1 MAKLLYRLGRWSFLN
16 KWKVIVT
23 WVVLLAA
30 AGGATALLMKPMTSE
45 FAIKGTPSI
54 DATYKTMDL
63 FPEGGNPANSPSV
76 NLVFQAPEG
85 QKLSDPA
92 NEKAINAVISHLED
106 NLEMGDTMRFG
117 NPLEVSPR
125 LQDEVVHQ
133 FTEMGLPESS
143 ARADADNL
151 AMVNED
157 ETIAYTTFDFDAE
170 SPYSVDQ
177 ADKDIVTEA
186 MDIGRQQGLTVEA
199 GGAGFGDEIRVN
211 STSEII
217 GLGVAFLVLIF
228 TFGSLVASGMPL
240 ISAVI
245 GVGLGA
251 CGMLITTHWIE
262 LNNMTP
268 VLAIM
273 IGLAVGIDYALFILS
288 RYRAERARMSASE
301 AAGMAAGTAGSSV
314 VFAGTTVFTAL
325 FALLIARIEFLTA
338 MGLSAAATVAIAVLV
353 SLTLIPAMLGLL
365 GDKAFSGRI
374 PGVAGNPSR
383 KGKVRRGPTMGH
395 RWVRLVQ
402 KVPGLAMALVV
413 LSLGAMTA
421 PVLHMELA
429 LPADTTSNP
438 DTTQRKAADLMAEG
452 FGPGVNGPFLAVV
465 DAHTIN
471 ADSAALAPLVAAQGG
486 EAEPEEGAGEPPA
499 DNPEDHAPDNA
510 PEPAPDQPAD
520 QPGDHPADQPAEHPV
535 DQPGDQ
541 PAEHPADQPG
551 EQPAEPEIAPVAEVE
566 DREAAAAPTSAEDK
580 AALASFLYTADQL
593 KTLGGVK
600 HAQIVALSEDQRA
613 AQIMV
618 TPETS
623 PTEAATINV
632 AHALRSATKEIE
644 GTTGTEIGL
653 TGLTAVQL
661 DITERLR
668 DAMAPYLSIVVGLAI
683 VLLLVVFRSILV
695 PLVAGLGFLL
705 SVGGAFGLTVLVWQ
719 DGLWGLVPGPGPLLS
734 FMPIFLIG
742 VTFGLAMDYQV
753 FLVTRMREHIA
764 RHPKG
769 TAGPYSAVDEATI
782 TGFTQGARVV
792 TAAAI
797 IMISV
802 FVAFINQPLPF
813 IQIFGF
819 ALAAGVLF
827 DAFFVRMT
835 LVPASMF
842 LMGRA
847 TWWMPKWLDKI
858 LPTVDIE
865 GTALEE
871 EWEAQHADDGQK
883 TREEEENK
891 E

>member
-92 NEKAINAVISHLED
+92 NEKAIKAVITHLED
-106 NLEMGDTMRFG
+106 NLEMGDTMRLG

-125 LQDEVVHQ
+125 LQDEVIHQ

-143 ARADADNL
+143 AHADADNL

-157 ETIAYTTFDFDAE
+157 KTIAYTTFNFDAE

-288 RYRAERARMSASE
+288 RYRAERARMSAPA

-383 KGKVRRGPTMGH
+383 KGKARRGPTMGH

-413 LSLGAMTA
+413 LALGAMTA

-499 DNPEDHAPDNA
+499 ENPEDHAPDNA
-510 PEPAPDQPAD
+510 PGPAPNGAPDQPSDQPAD
-520 QPGDHPADQPAEHPV
+520 QPGDHPADQP
-535 DQPGDQ
+535 GD
-541 PAEHPADQPG
+541 
-551 EQPAEPEIAPVAEVE
+551 QPAEPEIAPVAEVE
-566 DREAAAAPTSAEDK
+566 DKEDAAAPTSAEDK

-600 HAQIVALSEDQRA
+600 HAQIVSLSEDQRS

-668 DAMAPYLSIVVGLAI
+668 GAMVPYLSIVVGLAI
-683 VLLLVVFRSILV
+683 VLLLVVFRSLLV

-769 TAGPYSAVDEATI
+769 TSGPYSAVDEATI

-883 TREEEENK
+883 TREEEEEK

>member
-1 MAKLLYRLGRWSFLN
+1 MAKLLYRLGRWSFLH
-16 KWKVIVT
+16 KWKVIVA
-23 WVVLLAA
+23 WLLLLAA
-30 AGGATALLMKPMTSE
+30 VGGAAALLMKPMTSE
-45 FAIKGTPSI
+45 FSIKGTPSI

-76 NLVFQAPEG
+76 NVVFKAPDG

-92 NEKAINAVISHLED
+92 NREAIDATISYLED
-106 NLEMGDTMRFG
+106 NLEMGDTTRFG

-125 LQDEVVHQ
+125 LQDQVIHQ
-133 FTEMGLPESS
+133 FTDMGLPEAS

-151 AMVNED
+151 AMVNDD
-157 ETIAYTTFDFDAE
+157 ETIAYTTFNFDAE
-170 SPYSVDQ
+170 SPYSVEQ
-177 ADKDIVTEA
+177 ADKDTVTEA
-186 MDIGRQQGLTVEA
+186 MNIARDRGLTVE
-199 GGAGFGDEIRVN
+199 GNGAGFGDEIAVN

-217 GLGVAFLVLIF
+217 GLGVAFIVLIF

-240 ISAVI
+240 VSAVI

-251 CGMLITTHWIE
+251 LGMFIATHWIE

-288 RYRAERARMSASE
+288 RYRAERRRMDGPD
-301 AAGMAAGTAGSSV
+301 AAGMAVGTAGSSV
-314 VFAGTTVFTAL
+314 VFAGATVFTAL
-325 FALLIARIEFLTA
+325 FALLIARIGFLTA
-338 MGLSAAATVAIAVLV
+338 MGLAAAGTVAIAVLV
-353 SLTLIPAMLGLL
+353 SLTLIPAMLGVL
-365 GDKAFSGRI
+365 GDKAFNGRI
-374 PGVAGNPSR
+374 PGVAGNPTR
-383 KGKVRRGPTMGH
+383 KGKRRRGPTMGN

-438 DTTQRKAADLMAEG
+438 DTTQRKAADIMSEG

-465 DAHTIN
+465 DAHTVN
-471 ADSAALAPLVAAQGG
+471 ADAGALAPLVDAQSR
-486 EAEPEEGAGEPPA
+486 
-499 DNPEDHAPDNA
+499 
-510 PEPAPDQPAD
+510 PEPAPAPAPEQDAAENAAPEEEMPEQPQQDQPA
-520 QPGDHPADQPAEHPV
+520 
-535 DQPGDQ
+535 
-541 PAEHPADQPG
+541 
-551 EQPAEPEIAPVAEVE
+551 AEPEIAPAAEVV
-566 DREAAAAPTSAEDK
+566 DTSADAADNSSPEDK

-593 KTLGGVK
+593 KGLGGVK
-600 HAQIVALSEDQRA
+600 HAQIVGLSQDQRA

-618 TPETS
+618 SPETA
-623 PTEAATINV
+623 PTDAATVNL
-632 AHALRSATKEIE
+632 AHALRSATSEIE
-644 GTTGTEIGL
+644 DATGTDIGL

-661 DITERLR
+661 DITERLEE
-668 DAMAPYLSIVVGLAI
+668 AMAPYLAIVVGLAI
-683 VLLLVVFRSILV
+683 VLLLLVFRSILV

-719 DGLWGLVPGPGPLLS
+719 EGLWNLVPAPGPLIS

-753 FLVTRMREHIA
+753 FLVTRMREHIS
-764 RHPKG
+764 RHPEG
-769 TAGPYSAVDEATI
+769 TGGRYNAVDEATI

-827 DAFFVRMT
+827 DAFFIRMT
-835 LVPASMF
+835 LVPATMF

-847 TWWMPKWLDKI
+847 TWWMPKWLAKI
-858 LPTVDIE
+858 LPTLDIE

-871 EWEAQHADDGQK
+871 EWEAKHAAPAPTPSPADK
-883 TREEEENK
+883 EEE
-891 E
+891 

>member
-1 MAKLLYRLGRWSFLN
+1 MAWLL
-16 KWKVIVT
+16 
-23 WVVLLAA
+23 LLAA
-30 AGGATALLMKPMTSE
+30 VGGAAALLMKPMTSE
-45 FAIKGTPSI
+45 FSIKGTPSI

-76 NLVFQAPEG
+76 NVVFKAPDG

-92 NEKAINAVISHLED
+92 NREAIDATISYLED
-106 NLEMGDTMRFG
+106 NLEMGDTTRFG

-125 LQDEVVHQ
+125 LQDQVIHQ
-133 FTEMGLPESS
+133 FTDMGLPEAS
-143 ARADADNL
+143 ARSDADNL
-151 AMVNED
+151 AMVNDD
-157 ETIAYTTFDFDAE
+157 ETIAYTTFNFDAE
-170 SPYSVDQ
+170 SPYSVEQ
-177 ADKDIVTEA
+177 EDKDTVTEA
-186 MDIGRQQGLTVEA
+186 MNIARDRGLTVE
-199 GGAGFGDEIRVN
+199 GNGAGFGDEIAVN

-217 GLGVAFLVLIF
+217 GLGVAFFVLIF

-240 ISAVI
+240 VSAVI

-251 CGMLITTHWIE
+251 LGMFIATHWIE

-288 RYRAERARMSASE
+288 RYRAERRRMDGPD
-301 AAGMAAGTAGSSV
+301 AAGMAVGTAGSSV
-314 VFAGTTVFTAL
+314 VFAGATVFTAL
-325 FALLIARIEFLTA
+325 FALLIARIGFLTA
-338 MGLSAAATVAIAVLV
+338 MGLAAAGTVAIAVLV

-365 GDKAFSGRI
+365 GDKAFNGRI
-374 PGVAGNPSR
+374 PGVAGTPTR
-383 KGKVRRGPTMGH
+383 KGKRRRGPTMGN

-413 LSLGAMTA
+413 LSLGAMTT
-421 PVLHMELA
+421 PVLQMELA

-438 DTTQRKAADLMAEG
+438 DTTQRKAADLMSEG

-465 DAHTIN
+465 DAHTVN
-471 ADSAALAPLVAAQGG
+471 AESGALAPLVDAQSQ
-486 EAEPEEGAGEPPA
+486 
-499 DNPEDHAPDNA
+499 
-510 PEPAPDQPAD
+510 PEPAPDSAPEQDSKPAPEAPAPEKAAPEDAAPEDVAPEDVAPAQP
-520 QPGDHPADQPAEHPV
+520 QQDQPA
-535 DQPGDQ
+535 
-541 PAEHPADQPG
+541 
-551 EQPAEPEIAPVAEVE
+551 AEPEITPAAEVVDTAE
-566 DREAAAAPTSAEDK
+566 GDADNASPEDK
-580 AALASFLYTADQL
+580 AALASFLYTANQL
-593 KTLGGVK
+593 KGLGGVK
-600 HAQIVALSEDQRA
+600 HAQIVGLSEDQRA

-623 PTEAATINV
+623 PTDAATVNV
-632 AHALRSATKEIE
+632 AHALRSATGEIE
-644 GTTGTEIGL
+644 DSTGTEIGL

-661 DITERLR
+661 DITERLEE
-668 DAMAPYLSIVVGLAI
+668 AMAPYLAIVVGLAI
-683 VLLLVVFRSILV
+683 VLLLLVFRSILV

-719 DGLWGLVPGPGPLLS
+719 EGLWNLVPAPGPLIS

-753 FLVTRMREHIA
+753 FLVTRMREHIS
-764 RHPKG
+764 RHPEG
-769 TAGPYSAVDEATI
+769 TGGRYSAVDEATI

-827 DAFFVRMT
+827 DAFFIRMT
-835 LVPASMF
+835 LVPATMF

-847 TWWMPKWLDKI
+847 TWWMPKWLAKI
-858 LPTVDIE
+858 LPTLDIE

-871 EWEAQHADDGQK
+871 EWEAKHATPAPIPAD
-883 TREEEENK
+883 EEEE
-891 E
+891 

>member
-1 MAKLLYRLGRWSFLN
+1 MAWLL
-16 KWKVIVT
+16 
-23 WVVLLAA
+23 LLAA
-30 AGGATALLMKPMTSE
+30 VGGAAALLMKPMTSE
-45 FAIKGTPSI
+45 FSIKGTPSI

-76 NLVFQAPEG
+76 NVVFKAPDG

-92 NEKAINAVISHLED
+92 NREAIDATISYLED
-106 NLEMGDTMRFG
+106 NLEMGDTTRFG

-125 LQDEVVHQ
+125 LQDQVIHQ
-133 FTEMGLPESS
+133 FTDMGLPEAS

-151 AMVNED
+151 AMVNDD
-157 ETIAYTTFDFDAE
+157 ETIAYATFNFDAE
-170 SPYSVDQ
+170 SPYSVEQ
-177 ADKDIVTEA
+177 ADKDTVTEA
-186 MDIGRQQGLTVEA
+186 MNIARDRGLTVE
-199 GGAGFGDEIRVN
+199 GNGAGFGDEIAVN

-217 GLGVAFLVLIF
+217 GLGVAFIVLIF

-240 ISAVI
+240 VSAVI

-251 CGMLITTHWIE
+251 LGMFIATHWIE

-288 RYRAERARMSASE
+288 RYRAERRRMDGPD
-301 AAGMAAGTAGSSV
+301 AAGMAVGTAGSSV
-314 VFAGTTVFTAL
+314 VFAGATVFTAL
-325 FALLIARIEFLTA
+325 FALIIARIGFLTA
-338 MGLSAAATVAIAVLV
+338 MGLAAAGTVAIAVLV

-365 GDKAFSGRI
+365 GDKAFNGRI
-374 PGVAGNPSR
+374 PGVAGNPTR
-383 KGKVRRGPTMGH
+383 KEKRRRGPTMGN

-421 PVLHMELA
+421 PVLQMELA

-438 DTTQRKAADLMAEG
+438 DTTQRKAADIMSEG

-465 DAHTIN
+465 DAHTVN
-471 ADSAALAPLVAAQGG
+471 AESGALAPLVDAQSQ
-486 EAEPEEGAGEPPA
+486 
-499 DNPEDHAPDNA
+499 
-510 PEPAPDQPAD
+510 PEPAPAPAPEGAAPEDVAPEDAASEQP
-520 QPGDHPADQPAEHPV
+520 Q
-535 DQPGDQ
+535 GDQ
-541 PAEHPADQPG
+541 PA
-551 EQPAEPEIAPVAEVE
+551 AEPEIAPAAEVV
-566 DREAAAAPTSAEDK
+566 DTSADAADAASPEDK

-593 KTLGGVK
+593 KGLGGVK
-600 HAQIVALSEDQRA
+600 HAQIVGLSQDKRA

-618 TPETS
+618 TPETA
-623 PTEAATINV
+623 PTDAATVNV
-632 AHALRSATKEIE
+632 AHALRSATGEIE
-644 GTTGTEIGL
+644 DATGTDIGL

-661 DITERLR
+661 DITERLEE
-668 DAMAPYLSIVVGLAI
+668 AMVPYLAIVVGLAI
-683 VLLLVVFRSILV
+683 VLLLLVFRSILV

-719 DGLWGLVPGPGPLLS
+719 EGLWNLVPAPGPLIS

-753 FLVTRMREHIA
+753 FLVTRMREHIS
-764 RHPKG
+764 RHPEG
-769 TAGPYSAVDEATI
+769 TGGRYSAVDEATI

-827 DAFFVRMT
+827 DAFFIRMT
-835 LVPASMF
+835 LVPATMF

-847 TWWMPKWLDKI
+847 TWWMPKWLAKI
-858 LPTVDIE
+858 LPTLDIE

-871 EWEAQHADDGQK
+871 EWEAKHATPAPIPADK
-883 TREEEENK
+883 EEE
-891 E
+891 

>member
-1 MAKLLYRLGRWSFLN
+1 MAWLL
-16 KWKVIVT
+16 
-23 WVVLLAA
+23 LLAA
-30 AGGATALLMKPMTSE
+30 VGGAAALLMKPMTSE
-45 FAIKGTPSI
+45 FSIKGTPSI

-76 NLVFQAPEG
+76 NVVFKAPDG

-92 NEKAINAVISHLED
+92 NREAIDATISYLED
-106 NLEMGDTMRFG
+106 NLEMGDTTRFG

-125 LQDEVVHQ
+125 LQDQVIHQ
-133 FTEMGLPESS
+133 FTDMGLPEAS

-151 AMVNED
+151 AMVNDD
-157 ETIAYTTFDFDAE
+157 ETIAYTTFNFDAE
-170 SPYSVDQ
+170 SPYSVEQ
-177 ADKDIVTEA
+177 ADKDTVTEA
-186 MDIGRQQGLTVEA
+186 MNIARDRGLTVE
-199 GGAGFGDEIRVN
+199 GNGAGFGDEIAVN

-217 GLGVAFLVLIF
+217 GLGVAFIVLIF

-240 ISAVI
+240 VSAVI

-251 CGMLITTHWIE
+251 LGMFIATHWIE

-288 RYRAERARMSASE
+288 RYRAERRRMDGPD
-301 AAGMAAGTAGSSV
+301 AAGMAVGTAGSSV
-314 VFAGTTVFTAL
+314 VFAGATVFTAL
-325 FALLIARIEFLTA
+325 FALLIARIGFLTA
-338 MGLSAAATVAIAVLV
+338 MGLAAAGTVAIAVLV
-353 SLTLIPAMLGLL
+353 SLTLIPAMLGVL
-365 GDKAFSGRI
+365 GDKAFNGRI
-374 PGVAGNPSR
+374 PGVAGNPTR
-383 KGKVRRGPTMGH
+383 KGKRRRGPTMGN

-438 DTTQRKAADLMAEG
+438 DTTQRKAADIMSEG

-465 DAHTIN
+465 DAHTVN
-471 ADSAALAPLVAAQGG
+471 ADAGALAPLVDAQSR
-486 EAEPEEGAGEPPA
+486 
-499 DNPEDHAPDNA
+499 
-510 PEPAPDQPAD
+510 PEPAPAPAPEQDAAENAAPEEEMPEQPQQDQPA
-520 QPGDHPADQPAEHPV
+520 
-535 DQPGDQ
+535 
-541 PAEHPADQPG
+541 
-551 EQPAEPEIAPVAEVE
+551 AEPEIAPAAEVV
-566 DREAAAAPTSAEDK
+566 DTSADAADNSSPEDK

-593 KTLGGVK
+593 KGLGGVK
-600 HAQIVALSEDQRA
+600 HAQIVGLSQDQRA

-618 TPETS
+618 SPETA
-623 PTEAATINV
+623 PTDAATVNL
-632 AHALRSATKEIE
+632 AHALRSATSEIE
-644 GTTGTEIGL
+644 DATGTDIGL

-661 DITERLR
+661 DITERLEE
-668 DAMAPYLSIVVGLAI
+668 AMAPYLAIVVGLAI
-683 VLLLVVFRSILV
+683 VLLLLVFRSILV

-719 DGLWGLVPGPGPLLS
+719 EGLWNLVPAPGPLIS

-753 FLVTRMREHIA
+753 FLVTRMREHIS
-764 RHPKG
+764 RHPEG
-769 TAGPYSAVDEATI
+769 TGGRYNAVDEATI

-827 DAFFVRMT
+827 DAFFIRMT
-835 LVPASMF
+835 LVPATMF

-847 TWWMPKWLDKI
+847 TWWMPKWLAKI
-858 LPTVDIE
+858 LPTLDIE

-871 EWEAQHADDGQK
+871 EWEAKHAAPAPTPSPADK
-883 TREEEENK
+883 EEE
-891 E
+891 

>member
-1 MAKLLYRLGRWSFLN
+1 MAWLL
-16 KWKVIVT
+16 
-23 WVVLLAA
+23 LLAA
-30 AGGATALLMKPMTSE
+30 VGGAAALLMKPMTSE
-45 FAIKGTPSI
+45 FSIKGTPSI

-76 NLVFQAPEG
+76 NVVFKAPDG

-92 NEKAINAVISHLED
+92 NREAIDATISYLED
-106 NLEMGDTMRFG
+106 NLEMGDTTRFG

-125 LQDEVVHQ
+125 LQDQVIHQ
-133 FTEMGLPESS
+133 FTDMGLPEAS

-151 AMVNED
+151 AMVNDD
-157 ETIAYTTFDFDAE
+157 ETIAYTTFNFDAE
-170 SPYSVDQ
+170 SPYSVEQ
-177 ADKDIVTEA
+177 EDKDTVTEA
-186 MDIGRQQGLTVEA
+186 MNIARDRGLTVE
-199 GGAGFGDEIRVN
+199 GNGAGFGDEIAVN

-217 GLGVAFLVLIF
+217 GLGVAFIVLIF

-240 ISAVI
+240 VSAVI

-251 CGMLITTHWIE
+251 LGMFIATQWIE

-288 RYRAERARMSASE
+288 RYRAERRRMDGPD
-301 AAGMAAGTAGSSV
+301 AAGMAVGTAGSSV
-314 VFAGTTVFTAL
+314 VFAGATVFTAL
-325 FALLIARIEFLTA
+325 FALLIARIGFLTA
-338 MGLSAAATVAIAVLV
+338 MGLAAAGTVAIAVLV

-365 GDKAFSGRI
+365 GDKAFNGRI
-374 PGVAGNPSR
+374 PGVAGNPTR
-383 KGKVRRGPTMGH
+383 KGKRRRGPTMGN

-421 PVLHMELA
+421 PVLDMELA

-438 DTTQRKAADLMAEG
+438 DTTQRKAADIMSEG

-465 DAHTIN
+465 DAHMVN
-471 ADSAALAPLVAAQGG
+471 AEAGALAPLVDAQSQPEPERAPEPDAEPAAEAPAPEKAAPEDAAPEDVAPEDVAPAQPQQDQPT
-486 EAEPEEGAGEPPA
+486 AEPETAPAAEVVDTAEGDA
-499 DNPEDHAPDNA
+499 DNASP
-510 PEPAPDQPAD
+510 
-520 QPGDHPADQPAEHPV
+520 
-535 DQPGDQ
+535 
-541 PAEHPADQPG
+541 
-551 EQPAEPEIAPVAEVE
+551 
-566 DREAAAAPTSAEDK
+566 EDK
-580 AALASFLYTADQL
+580 AALASFLYTANQL
-593 KTLGGVK
+593 KGLGGVK
-600 HAQIVALSEDQRA
+600 HAQIVGLSEDQRA

-623 PTEAATINV
+623 PTDAATVNV
-632 AHALRSATKEIE
+632 AHALRSATGEIE
-644 GTTGTEIGL
+644 DATGTEIGL

-661 DITERLR
+661 DITERLEE
-668 DAMAPYLSIVVGLAI
+668 AMAPYLAIVVGLAI
-683 VLLLVVFRSILV
+683 VLLLLVFRSILV

-719 DGLWGLVPGPGPLLS
+719 EGLWNLVPAPGPLIS

-753 FLVTRMREHIA
+753 FLVTRMREHIS
-764 RHPKG
+764 RHPEG
-769 TAGPYSAVDEATI
+769 TGGRYSAVDEATI

-827 DAFFVRMT
+827 DAFFIRMT
-835 LVPASMF
+835 LVPATMF

-847 TWWMPKWLDKI
+847 TWWMPKWLAKI
-858 LPTVDIE
+858 LPTLDIE

-871 EWEAQHADDGQK
+871 EWEAKHATPAPIPAD
-883 TREEEENK
+883 EEEE
-891 E
+891 

>member
-1 MAKLLYRLGRWSFLN
+1 MAKLLYRLGRWSFLH
-16 KWKVIVT
+16 KWKVIVA
-23 WVVLLAA
+23 WLLLLAA
-30 AGGATALLMKPMTSE
+30 VGGAAALLMKPMTSE
-45 FAIKGTPSI
+45 FSIKGTPSI

-76 NLVFQAPEG
+76 NVVFKAPDG

-92 NEKAINAVISHLED
+92 NREAIDATISYLED
-106 NLEMGDTMRFG
+106 NLEMGDTTRFG

-125 LQDEVVHQ
+125 LQDQVIHQ
-133 FTEMGLPESS
+133 FTDMGLPEAS

-151 AMVNED
+151 AMVNDD
-157 ETIAYTTFDFDAE
+157 ETIAYTTFNFDAE
-170 SPYSVDQ
+170 SPYSVEQ
-177 ADKDIVTEA
+177 EDKDTVTEA
-186 MDIGRQQGLTVEA
+186 MNIARDRGLTVE
-199 GGAGFGDEIRVN
+199 GNGAGFGDEIAVN

-217 GLGVAFLVLIF
+217 GLGVAFIVLIF

-240 ISAVI
+240 VSAVI

-251 CGMLITTHWIE
+251 LGMFIATHWIE

-288 RYRAERARMSASE
+288 RYRAERRRMDGPD
-301 AAGMAAGTAGSSV
+301 AAGMAVGTAGSSV
-314 VFAGTTVFTAL
+314 VFAGATVFTAL
-325 FALLIARIEFLTA
+325 FALLIARIGFLTA
-338 MGLSAAATVAIAVLV
+338 MGLAAAGTVAIAVLV
-353 SLTLIPAMLGLL
+353 SLTLIPAMLGVL
-365 GDKAFSGRI
+365 GDKAFNGRI
-374 PGVAGNPSR
+374 PGVAGNPTR
-383 KGKVRRGPTMGH
+383 KGKRRRGPTMGN

-438 DTTQRKAADLMAEG
+438 DTTQRKAADIMSEG

-465 DAHTIN
+465 DAHTVN
-471 ADSAALAPLVAAQGG
+471 ADAGALAPLVDAQSR
-486 EAEPEEGAGEPPA
+486 
-499 DNPEDHAPDNA
+499 
-510 PEPAPDQPAD
+510 PEPAPAPAPEQDAAENAAPEEEMPEQPQQDQPA
-520 QPGDHPADQPAEHPV
+520 
-535 DQPGDQ
+535 
-541 PAEHPADQPG
+541 
-551 EQPAEPEIAPVAEVE
+551 AEPEIAPAAEVV
-566 DREAAAAPTSAEDK
+566 DTSADAADNSSPEDK

-593 KTLGGVK
+593 KGLGGVK
-600 HAQIVALSEDQRA
+600 HAQIVGLSQDQRA

-618 TPETS
+618 SPETA
-623 PTEAATINV
+623 PTDAATVNL
-632 AHALRSATKEIE
+632 AHALRSATSEIE
-644 GTTGTEIGL
+644 DATGTDIGL

-661 DITERLR
+661 DITERLEE
-668 DAMAPYLSIVVGLAI
+668 AMAPYLAIVVGLAI
-683 VLLLVVFRSILV
+683 VLLLLVFRSILV

-719 DGLWGLVPGPGPLLS
+719 EGLWNLVPAPGPLIS

-753 FLVTRMREHIA
+753 FLVTRMREHIS
-764 RHPKG
+764 RHPEG
-769 TAGPYSAVDEATI
+769 TGGRYNAVDEATI

-827 DAFFVRMT
+827 DAFFIRMT
-835 LVPASMF
+835 LVPATMF

-847 TWWMPKWLDKI
+847 TWWMPKWLAKI
-858 LPTVDIE
+858 LPTLDIE

-871 EWEAQHADDGQK
+871 EWEAKHAAPAPTPSPADK
-883 TREEEENK
+883 EEE
-891 E
+891 

>member
-1 MAKLLYRLGRWSFLN
+1 MAKLLYRLGRWSFLH
-16 KWKVIVT
+16 KWKVIVA
-23 WVVLLAA
+23 WLLLLAA
-30 AGGATALLMKPMTSE
+30 VGGAAALLMKPMTSE
-45 FAIKGTPSI
+45 FSIKGTPSI

-76 NLVFQAPEG
+76 NVVFKAPDG

-92 NEKAINAVISHLED
+92 NREAIDATISYLED

-125 LQDEVVHQ
+125 LQDQVIHQ
-133 FTEMGLPESS
+133 FTDMGLPEAS

-151 AMVNED
+151 AMVNDD
-157 ETIAYTTFDFDAE
+157 ETIAYTTFNFDAE
-170 SPYSVDQ
+170 SPYSVEQ
-177 ADKDIVTEA
+177 ADKDTVTEA
-186 MDIGRQQGLTVEA
+186 MNIARDRGLTVE
-199 GGAGFGDEIRVN
+199 GNGAGFGDEIAVN

-217 GLGVAFLVLIF
+217 GLGVAFIVLIF

-240 ISAVI
+240 VSAVI

-251 CGMLITTHWIE
+251 LGMLIATHWIE

-288 RYRAERARMSASE
+288 RYRAERRRMDGPD
-301 AAGMAAGTAGSSV
+301 AAGMAVGTAGSSV
-314 VFAGTTVFTAL
+314 VFAGATVFTAL
-325 FALLIARIEFLTA
+325 FALLIARIGFLTA
-338 MGLSAAATVAIAVLV
+338 MGLAAAGTVAIAVLV

-365 GDKAFSGRI
+365 GDKAFNGRI
-374 PGVAGNPSR
+374 PGVAGNPTR
-383 KGKVRRGPTMGH
+383 KGKRRRGPTMGN

-438 DTTQRKAADLMAEG
+438 DTTQRKAADIMSEG

-465 DAHTIN
+465 DAHTVN
-471 ADSAALAPLVAAQGG
+471 ADAGALAPLVDAQSQ
-486 EAEPEEGAGEPPA
+486 
-499 DNPEDHAPDNA
+499 
-510 PEPAPDQPAD
+510 PEPAPAPDAEDAAPEQPQPDQPA
-520 QPGDHPADQPAEHPV
+520 AE
-535 DQPGDQ
+535 
-541 PAEHPADQPG
+541 
-551 EQPAEPEIAPVAEVE
+551 AEPEIAPAAEVV
-566 DREAAAAPTSAEDK
+566 DTSADAADNSSPEDK

-593 KTLGGVK
+593 KGLGGVK
-600 HAQIVALSEDQRA
+600 HAQIVGLSKDQRA

-618 TPETS
+618 TPETA
-623 PTEAATINV
+623 PTDAATVNV
-632 AHALRSATKEIE
+632 AHALRSATSEIE
-644 GTTGTEIGL
+644 DATGTDIGL

-661 DITERLR
+661 DITERLEE
-668 DAMAPYLSIVVGLAI
+668 AMAPYLAIVVGLAI
-683 VLLLVVFRSILV
+683 VLLLLVFRSILV

-719 DGLWGLVPGPGPLLS
+719 EGLWNLVPAPGPLIS

-753 FLVTRMREHIA
+753 FLVTRMREHIS
-764 RHPKG
+764 RHPEG
-769 TAGPYSAVDEATI
+769 TGGRYSAVDEATI

-827 DAFFVRMT
+827 DAFFIRMT
-835 LVPASMF
+835 LVPATMF

-847 TWWMPKWLDKI
+847 TWWMPKWLAKI
-858 LPTVDIE
+858 LPTLDIE

-871 EWEAQHADDGQK
+871 EWEAKHATPAPIPAD
-883 TREEEENK
+883 EEEE
-891 E
+891 

>member
-1 MAKLLYRLGRWSFLN
+1 MAKLLYRLGRWSFLH
-16 KWKVIVT
+16 KWKVIVA
-23 WVVLLAA
+23 WLLLLAA
-30 AGGATALLMKPMTSE
+30 VGGAAALLMKPMTSE
-45 FAIKGTPSI
+45 FSIKGTPSI

-76 NLVFQAPEG
+76 NVVFKAPDG

-92 NEKAINAVISHLED
+92 NREAIDATISYLED
-106 NLEMGDTMRFG
+106 NLEMGDTTRFG

-125 LQDEVVHQ
+125 LQDQVIHQ
-133 FTEMGLPESS
+133 FTDMGLPEAS

-151 AMVNED
+151 AMVNDD
-157 ETIAYTTFDFDAE
+157 ETIAYTTFNFDAE
-170 SPYSVDQ
+170 SPYSVEQ
-177 ADKDIVTEA
+177 EDKDTVTEA
-186 MDIGRQQGLTVEA
+186 MNIARDRGLTVE
-199 GGAGFGDEIRVN
+199 GNGAGFGDEIAVN

-217 GLGVAFLVLIF
+217 GLGVAFIVLIF

-240 ISAVI
+240 VSAVI

-251 CGMLITTHWIE
+251 LGMFIATHWIE

-288 RYRAERARMSASE
+288 RYRAERRRMDGPD
-301 AAGMAAGTAGSSV
+301 AAGMAVGTAGSSV
-314 VFAGTTVFTAL
+314 VFAGATVFTAL
-325 FALLIARIEFLTA
+325 FALLIARIGFLTA
-338 MGLSAAATVAIAVLV
+338 MGLAAAGTVAIAVLV
-353 SLTLIPAMLGLL
+353 SLTLIPAMLGVL
-365 GDKAFSGRI
+365 GDKAFNGRI
-374 PGVAGNPSR
+374 PGVAGNPTR
-383 KGKVRRGPTMGH
+383 KGKRRRGPTMGN

-438 DTTQRKAADLMAEG
+438 DTTQRKAADIMSEG

-465 DAHTIN
+465 DAHTVN
-471 ADSAALAPLVAAQGG
+471 ADAGALAPLVDAQSR
-486 EAEPEEGAGEPPA
+486 
-499 DNPEDHAPDNA
+499 
-510 PEPAPDQPAD
+510 PEPAPAPAPEQDAAENAAPEEEMPEQPQQDQPA
-520 QPGDHPADQPAEHPV
+520 
-535 DQPGDQ
+535 
-541 PAEHPADQPG
+541 
-551 EQPAEPEIAPVAEVE
+551 AEPEIAPAAEVV
-566 DREAAAAPTSAEDK
+566 DTSADAASPEDK

-593 KTLGGVK
+593 KGLGGVK
-600 HAQIVALSEDQRA
+600 HAQIVGLSQDKRA

-618 TPETS
+618 TPETA
-623 PTEAATINV
+623 PTDATTVNV
-632 AHALRSATKEIE
+632 AHALRSATSEIE
-644 GTTGTEIGL
+644 DATGTDIGL

-661 DITERLR
+661 DITERLEE
-668 DAMAPYLSIVVGLAI
+668 AMVPYLAIVVGLAI
-683 VLLLVVFRSILV
+683 VLLLLVFRSILV

-705 SVGGAFGLTVLVWQ
+705 SVGAAFGLTVLVWQ
-719 DGLWGLVPGPGPLLS
+719 EGLWNLVPAPGPLIS

-753 FLVTRMREHIA
+753 FLVTRMREHIS
-764 RHPKG
+764 RHPEG
-769 TAGPYSAVDEATI
+769 TGGRYSAVDEATI

-827 DAFFVRMT
+827 DAFFIRMT
-835 LVPASMF
+835 LVPATMF
-842 LMGRA
+842 LLGRA
-847 TWWMPKWLDKI
+847 TWWMPKWLEKI
-858 LPTVDIE
+858 LPTLDIE

-871 EWEAQHADDGQK
+871 EWEAKHATPTLSPANK
-883 TREEEENK
+883 EEE
-891 E
+891 

>member
-1 MAKLLYRLGRWSFLN
+1 MAWLL
-16 KWKVIVT
+16 
-23 WVVLLAA
+23 LLAA
-30 AGGATALLMKPMTSE
+30 VGGAAALLMKPMTSE
-45 FAIKGTPSI
+45 FSIKGTPSI

-76 NLVFQAPEG
+76 NVVFKAPDG

-92 NEKAINAVISHLED
+92 NREAIDATISYLED
-106 NLEMGDTMRFG
+106 NLEMGDTTRFG

-125 LQDEVVHQ
+125 LQDQVIHQ
-133 FTEMGLPESS
+133 FTDMGLPEAS

-151 AMVNED
+151 AMVNDD
-157 ETIAYTTFDFDAE
+157 ETIAYTTFNFDAE
-170 SPYSVDQ
+170 SPYSVEQ
-177 ADKDIVTEA
+177 EDKDTVTEA
-186 MDIGRQQGLTVEA
+186 MNIARDRGLTVE
-199 GGAGFGDEIRVN
+199 GNGAGFGDEIAVN

-217 GLGVAFLVLIF
+217 GLGVAFIVLIF

-240 ISAVI
+240 VSAVI

-251 CGMLITTHWIE
+251 LGMFIATHWIE

-288 RYRAERARMSASE
+288 RYRAERRRMDGPD
-301 AAGMAAGTAGSSV
+301 AAGMAVGTAGSSV
-314 VFAGTTVFTAL
+314 VFAGATVFTAL
-325 FALLIARIEFLTA
+325 FALLIARIGFLTA
-338 MGLSAAATVAIAVLV
+338 MGLAAAGTVAIAVLV
-353 SLTLIPAMLGLL
+353 SLTLIPAMLGVL
-365 GDKAFSGRI
+365 GDKAFNGRI
-374 PGVAGNPSR
+374 PGVAGNPTR
-383 KGKVRRGPTMGH
+383 KGKRRRGPTMGN

-438 DTTQRKAADLMAEG
+438 DTTQRKAADIMSEG

-465 DAHTIN
+465 DAHTVN
-471 ADSAALAPLVAAQGG
+471 ADAGALAPLVDAQSR
-486 EAEPEEGAGEPPA
+486 
-499 DNPEDHAPDNA
+499 
-510 PEPAPDQPAD
+510 PEPAPAPAPEQDAAENAAPEEEMPEQPQQDQPA
-520 QPGDHPADQPAEHPV
+520 
-535 DQPGDQ
+535 
-541 PAEHPADQPG
+541 
-551 EQPAEPEIAPVAEVE
+551 AEPEIAPAAEVV
-566 DREAAAAPTSAEDK
+566 DTSADAADNSSPEDK

-593 KTLGGVK
+593 KGLGGVK
-600 HAQIVALSEDQRA
+600 HAQIVGLSQDQRA

-618 TPETS
+618 SPETA
-623 PTEAATINV
+623 PTDAATVNL
-632 AHALRSATKEIE
+632 AHALRSATSEIE
-644 GTTGTEIGL
+644 DATGTDIGL

-661 DITERLR
+661 DITERLEE
-668 DAMAPYLSIVVGLAI
+668 AMAPYLAIVVGLAI
-683 VLLLVVFRSILV
+683 VLLLLVFRSILV

-719 DGLWGLVPGPGPLLS
+719 EGLWNLVPAPGPLIS

-753 FLVTRMREHIA
+753 FLVTRMREHIS
-764 RHPKG
+764 RHPEG
-769 TAGPYSAVDEATI
+769 TGGRYNAVDEATI

-827 DAFFVRMT
+827 DAFFIRMT
-835 LVPASMF
+835 LVPATMF

-847 TWWMPKWLDKI
+847 TWWMPKWLAKI
-858 LPTVDIE
+858 LPTLDIE

-871 EWEAQHADDGQK
+871 EWEAKHAAPAPTPSPADK
-883 TREEEENK
+883 EEE
-891 E
+891 

>member
-1 MAKLLYRLGRWSFLN
+1 MAWLL
-16 KWKVIVT
+16 
-23 WVVLLAA
+23 LLAA
-30 AGGATALLMKPMTSE
+30 VGGAAALLMKPMTSE
-45 FAIKGTPSI
+45 FSIKGTPSI

-76 NLVFQAPEG
+76 NVVFKAPDG

-92 NEKAINAVISHLED
+92 NREAIDATISYLED
-106 NLEMGDTMRFG
+106 NLEMGDTTRFG

-125 LQDEVVHQ
+125 LQDQVIHQ
-133 FTEMGLPESS
+133 FTDMGLPEAS

-151 AMVNED
+151 AMVNDE
-157 ETIAYTTFDFDAE
+157 ETIAYTTFNFDAE
-170 SPYSVDQ
+170 SPYSVEQ
-177 ADKDIVTEA
+177 ADKDTVTEA
-186 MDIGRQQGLTVEA
+186 MNIARDRGLTVE
-199 GGAGFGDEIRVN
+199 GNGAGFGDEIAVN

-217 GLGVAFLVLIF
+217 GLGVAFIVLIF

-240 ISAVI
+240 VSAVI

-251 CGMLITTHWIE
+251 LGMFIATHWIE

-288 RYRAERARMSASE
+288 RYRAERRRMDGPD
-301 AAGMAAGTAGSSV
+301 AAGMAVGTAGSSV
-314 VFAGTTVFTAL
+314 VFAGATVFTAL
-325 FALLIARIEFLTA
+325 FALLIARIGFLTA
-338 MGLSAAATVAIAVLV
+338 MGLAAAGTVAIAVLV
-353 SLTLIPAMLGLL
+353 SLTLIPAMLGVL
-365 GDKAFSGRI
+365 GDKAFNGRI
-374 PGVAGNPSR
+374 PGVAGNPTR
-383 KGKVRRGPTMGH
+383 KGKRRRGPTMGN

-421 PVLHMELA
+421 PVLDMELA

-438 DTTQRKAADLMAEG
+438 DTTQRKAADIMSEG

-465 DAHTIN
+465 DAHTVN
-471 ADSAALAPLVAAQGG
+471 AESGALAPLVDAQSQ
-486 EAEPEEGAGEPPA
+486 
-499 DNPEDHAPDNA
+499 
-510 PEPAPDQPAD
+510 PEPAPAPEQDAAENAAPEEEMPEQP
-520 QPGDHPADQPAEHPV
+520 Q
-535 DQPGDQ
+535 GDQ
-541 PAEHPADQPG
+541 PS
-551 EQPAEPEIAPVAEVE
+551 AEPEIAPAAEVV
-566 DREAAAAPTSAEDK
+566 DTSAEDK

-593 KTLGGVK
+593 KGLGGVK
-600 HAQIVALSEDQRA
+600 HAQIVGLSQDKRA

-618 TPETS
+618 TPETA
-623 PTEAATINV
+623 PTDAATVNV
-632 AHALRSATKEIE
+632 AHALRSATGEIE
-644 GTTGTEIGL
+644 DATGTDIGL

-661 DITERLR
+661 DITERLEE
-668 DAMAPYLSIVVGLAI
+668 AMVPYLAIVVGLAI
-683 VLLLVVFRSILV
+683 VLLLLVFRSILV

-719 DGLWGLVPGPGPLLS
+719 EGLWNLVPAPGPLIS

-753 FLVTRMREHIA
+753 FLVTRMREHIS
-764 RHPKG
+764 RHPEG
-769 TAGPYSAVDEATI
+769 TGGRYSAVDEATI

-827 DAFFVRMT
+827 DAFFIRMT
-835 LVPASMF
+835 LVPATMF

-847 TWWMPKWLDKI
+847 TWWMPKWLAKI
-858 LPTVDIE
+858 LPTLDIE

-871 EWEAQHADDGQK
+871 EWEAKHATPAPIPADK
-883 TREEEENK
+883 EEE
-891 E
+891 

>member
-1 MAKLLYRLGRWSFLN
+1 MAWLL
-16 KWKVIVT
+16 
-23 WVVLLAA
+23 LLAA
-30 AGGATALLMKPMTSE
+30 VGGAAALLMKPMTSE
-45 FAIKGTPSI
+45 FSIKGTPSI

-76 NLVFQAPEG
+76 NVVFKAPDG

-92 NEKAINAVISHLED
+92 NREAIDATISYLED
-106 NLEMGDTMRFG
+106 NLEMGDTTRFG

-125 LQDEVVHQ
+125 LQDQVIHQ
-133 FTEMGLPESS
+133 FTDMGLPEAS

-151 AMVNED
+151 AMVNDD
-157 ETIAYTTFDFDAE
+157 ETIAYTTFNFDAE

-177 ADKDIVTEA
+177 ADKDTVTEA
-186 MDIGRQQGLTVEA
+186 MNIARDRGLTVE
-199 GGAGFGDEIRVN
+199 GNGAGFGDEIAVN

-217 GLGVAFLVLIF
+217 GLGVAFIVLIF

-240 ISAVI
+240 VSAVI

-251 CGMLITTHWIE
+251 LGMFIATHWIE

-288 RYRAERARMSASE
+288 RYRAERRRMDGPD
-301 AAGMAAGTAGSSV
+301 AAGMAVGTAGSSV
-314 VFAGTTVFTAL
+314 VFAGATVFTAL
-325 FALLIARIEFLTA
+325 FALLIARIGFLTA
-338 MGLSAAATVAIAVLV
+338 MGLAAAGTVAIAVLV
-353 SLTLIPAMLGLL
+353 SLTLIPAMLGVL
-365 GDKAFSGRI
+365 GDKAFNGRI
-374 PGVAGNPSR
+374 PGVAGNPTR
-383 KGKVRRGPTMGH
+383 KGKRRRGPTMGN

-421 PVLHMELA
+421 PVLDMELA

-438 DTTQRKAADLMAEG
+438 DTTQRKAADIMSEG

-465 DAHTIN
+465 DAHTVN
-471 ADSAALAPLVAAQGG
+471 AEAGALAPLVDAQSQP
-486 EAEPEEGAGEPPA
+486 EPER
-499 DNPEDHAPDNA
+499 A
-510 PEPAPDQPAD
+510 PEPDAEPAAEAPAPEKAAPEDAAPEDVAPEDVAPAQPQQDQPA
-520 QPGDHPADQPAEHPV
+520 
-535 DQPGDQ
+535 
-541 PAEHPADQPG
+541 
-551 EQPAEPEIAPVAEVE
+551 AEPEIAPAAEVVDTAE
-566 DREAAAAPTSAEDK
+566 GDADNASPEDK
-580 AALASFLYTADQL
+580 AALASFLYTANQL
-593 KTLGGVK
+593 KGLGGVK
-600 HAQIVALSEDQRA
+600 HAQIVGLSEDQRA

-623 PTEAATINV
+623 PTDAATVNV
-632 AHALRSATKEIE
+632 AHALRSATGEIE
-644 GTTGTEIGL
+644 DATGTEIGL

-661 DITERLR
+661 DITERLEE
-668 DAMAPYLSIVVGLAI
+668 AMAPYLAIVVGLAI
-683 VLLLVVFRSILV
+683 VLLLLVFRSILV

-719 DGLWGLVPGPGPLLS
+719 EGLWNLVPAPGPLIS

-753 FLVTRMREHIA
+753 FLVTRMREHIS
-764 RHPKG
+764 RHPEG
-769 TAGPYSAVDEATI
+769 TGGRYSAVDEATI

-827 DAFFVRMT
+827 DAFFIRMT
-835 LVPASMF
+835 LVPATMF
-842 LMGRA
+842 LLGRA
-847 TWWMPKWLDKI
+847 TWWMPKWLAKI
-858 LPTVDIE
+858 LPTLDIE

-871 EWEAQHADDGQK
+871 EWEAKHATPAPIPAD
-883 TREEEENK
+883 EEEE
-891 E
+891 

>member
-1 MAKLLYRLGRWSFLN
+1 MAWLL
-16 KWKVIVT
+16 
-23 WVVLLAA
+23 LLAA
-30 AGGATALLMKPMTSE
+30 VGGAAALLMKPMTSE
-45 FAIKGTPSI
+45 FSIKGTPSI

-76 NLVFQAPEG
+76 NVVFKAPDG

-92 NEKAINAVISHLED
+92 NREAIDATISYLED
-106 NLEMGDTMRFG
+106 NLEMGDTTRFG

-125 LQDEVVHQ
+125 LQDQVIHQ
-133 FTEMGLPESS
+133 FTDMGLPEAS

-151 AMVNED
+151 AMVNDD
-157 ETIAYTTFDFDAE
+157 ETIAYTTFNFDAE
-170 SPYSVDQ
+170 SPYSVEQ
-177 ADKDIVTEA
+177 ADKDTVTDA
-186 MDIGRQQGLTVEA
+186 MNIARDRGLTVE
-199 GGAGFGDEIRVN
+199 GNGAGFGDEIAVN

-217 GLGVAFLVLIF
+217 GLGVAFIVLIF

-240 ISAVI
+240 VSAVI

-251 CGMLITTHWIE
+251 LGMFIATHWIE

-288 RYRAERARMSASE
+288 RYRAERRRMDGPD
-301 AAGMAAGTAGSSV
+301 AAGMAVGTAGSSV
-314 VFAGTTVFTAL
+314 VFAGATVFTAL
-325 FALLIARIEFLTA
+325 FALLIARIGFLTA
-338 MGLSAAATVAIAVLV
+338 MGLAAAGTVAIAVLV
-353 SLTLIPAMLGLL
+353 SLTLIPAMLGVL
-365 GDKAFSGRI
+365 GDKAFNGRI
-374 PGVAGNPSR
+374 PGVAGNPTR
-383 KGKVRRGPTMGH
+383 KGKRRRGPTMGN

-438 DTTQRKAADLMAEG
+438 DTTQRKAADIMSEG

-465 DAHTIN
+465 DAHTVN
-471 ADSAALAPLVAAQGG
+471 ADAGALAPLVDAQSQ
-486 EAEPEEGAGEPPA
+486 
-499 DNPEDHAPDNA
+499 
-510 PEPAPDQPAD
+510 PEPAPAPAPEQDAAENAAPEEEMPEQPQQDQPA
-520 QPGDHPADQPAEHPV
+520 
-535 DQPGDQ
+535 
-541 PAEHPADQPG
+541 
-551 EQPAEPEIAPVAEVE
+551 AEPEIAPAAEVV
-566 DREAAAAPTSAEDK
+566 DTSADAADNSSPEDK

-593 KTLGGVK
+593 KGLGGVK
-600 HAQIVALSEDQRA
+600 HAQIVGLSQDQRA

-618 TPETS
+618 TPETA
-623 PTEAATINV
+623 PTDAATVNV
-632 AHALRSATKEIE
+632 AHALRSATGEIE
-644 GTTGTEIGL
+644 DATGTDIGL

-661 DITERLR
+661 DITERLEE
-668 DAMAPYLSIVVGLAI
+668 AMAPYLAIVVGLAI
-683 VLLLVVFRSILV
+683 VLLLLVFRSILV

-719 DGLWGLVPGPGPLLS
+719 EGLWNLVPAPGPLIS

-753 FLVTRMREHIA
+753 FLVTRMREHIS
-764 RHPKG
+764 RHPEG
-769 TAGPYSAVDEATI
+769 TGGRYSAVDEATI

-827 DAFFVRMT
+827 DAFFIRMT
-835 LVPASMF
+835 LVPATMF

-847 TWWMPKWLDKI
+847 TWWMPKWLAKI
-858 LPTVDIE
+858 LPTLDIE

-871 EWEAQHADDGQK
+871 EWEAKHAAPAPTPSPADK
-883 TREEEENK
+883 EEE
-891 E
+891 

>member
-288 RYRAERARMSASE
+288 RYRAERARMSAPE

>member
-1 MAKLLYRLGRWSFLN
+1 MAKLLYRLGRWSFLH
-16 KWKVIVT
+16 KWKVIVA
-23 WVVLLAA
+23 WLLLLAA
-30 AGGATALLMKPMTSE
+30 VGGAAALLMKPMTSE
-45 FAIKGTPSI
+45 FSIKGTPSI

-76 NLVFQAPEG
+76 NVVFKAPDG

-92 NEKAINAVISHLED
+92 NREAIDATISYLED
-106 NLEMGDTMRFG
+106 NLEMSDTMRFG

-125 LQDEVVHQ
+125 LQDQVIHQ
-133 FTEMGLPESS
+133 FTDMGLPEAS

-151 AMVNED
+151 AMVNDD
-157 ETIAYTTFDFDAE
+157 ETIAYTTFNFDAE
-170 SPYSVDQ
+170 SPYSVEQ
-177 ADKDIVTEA
+177 ADKDTVTEA
-186 MDIGRQQGLTVEA
+186 MNIARDRGLTVE
-199 GGAGFGDEIRVN
+199 GNGAGFGDEIAVN

-217 GLGVAFLVLIF
+217 GLGVAFIVLIF

-240 ISAVI
+240 VSAVI

-251 CGMLITTHWIE
+251 LGMLIATHWIE

-288 RYRAERARMSASE
+288 RYRAERRRMDGPD
-301 AAGMAAGTAGSSV
+301 AAGMAVGTAGSSV
-314 VFAGTTVFTAL
+314 VFAGATVFTAL
-325 FALLIARIEFLTA
+325 FALLIARIGFLTA
-338 MGLSAAATVAIAVLV
+338 MGLAAAGTVAIAVLV

-365 GDKAFSGRI
+365 GDKAFNGRI
-374 PGVAGNPSR
+374 PGVAGNPTR
-383 KGKVRRGPTMGH
+383 KGKRRRGPTMGN

-438 DTTQRKAADLMAEG
+438 DTTQRKAADIMSEG

-465 DAHTIN
+465 DAHTVN
-471 ADSAALAPLVAAQGG
+471 ADAGALAPLVDAQSQ
-486 EAEPEEGAGEPPA
+486 
-499 DNPEDHAPDNA
+499 
-510 PEPAPDQPAD
+510 PEPAPAPDAEDAAPEQPQPDQPA
-520 QPGDHPADQPAEHPV
+520 AE
-535 DQPGDQ
+535 
-541 PAEHPADQPG
+541 
-551 EQPAEPEIAPVAEVE
+551 AEPEIAPAAEVV
-566 DREAAAAPTSAEDK
+566 DTSADAADNSSPEDK

-593 KTLGGVK
+593 KGLGGVK
-600 HAQIVALSEDQRA
+600 HAQIVGLSKDQRA

-618 TPETS
+618 TPETA
-623 PTEAATINV
+623 PTDAATVNV
-632 AHALRSATKEIE
+632 AHALRSATSEIE
-644 GTTGTEIGL
+644 DATGTDIGL

-661 DITERLR
+661 DITERLEE
-668 DAMAPYLSIVVGLAI
+668 AMAPYLAIVVGLAI
-683 VLLLVVFRSILV
+683 VLLLLVFRSILV

-719 DGLWGLVPGPGPLLS
+719 EGLWNLVPAPGPLIS

-753 FLVTRMREHIA
+753 FLVTRMREHIS
-764 RHPKG
+764 RHPEG
-769 TAGPYSAVDEATI
+769 TGGRYSAVDEATI

-827 DAFFVRMT
+827 DAFFIRMT
-835 LVPASMF
+835 LVPATMF

-847 TWWMPKWLDKI
+847 TWWMPKWLAKI
-858 LPTVDIE
+858 LPTLDIE

-871 EWEAQHADDGQK
+871 EWEAKNATPAPIPADK
-883 TREEEENK
+883 EEE
-891 E
+891 

>member
-92 NEKAINAVISHLED
+92 NEKAIGEVIAHLED

-125 LQDEVVHQ
+125 LQDQVIHQ

-157 ETIAYTTFDFDAE
+157 ETIAYTTFNFDAE

-288 RYRAERARMSASE
+288 RYRAERARMSAPE

-365 GDKAFSGRI
+365 GDKAFAGRI

-383 KGKVRRGPTMGH
+383 KGKVRRGQTMGN
-395 RWVRLVQ
+395 RWVRLVH

-471 ADSAALAPLVAAQGG
+471 ANSAALAPLVAAQGADG
-486 EAEPEEGAGEPPA
+486 GPEEGAGEEPA
-499 DNPEDHAPDNA
+499 DSPHGAAGPAPDDA
-510 PEPAPDQPAD
+510 PEPAPNEAPD
-520 QPGDHPADQPAEHPV
+520 QPGEHPAEPPAEQPAE
-535 DQPGDQ
+535 
-541 PAEHPADQPG
+541 QPG
-551 EQPAEPEIAPVAEVE
+551 EQPAEPDIAPVAEVE
-566 DREAAAAPTSAEDK
+566 DKEDAAAPKSAEDK

-600 HAQIVALSEDQRA
+600 HAQIVSLSDDQRA

-632 AHALRSATKEIE
+632 AHALRSATKQIE

-668 DAMAPYLSIVVGLAI
+668 GAMAPYLSIVVGLAI
-683 VLLLVVFRSILV
+683 VLLLVVFRSLLV

-769 TAGPYSAVDEATI
+769 TSGPYNAVDEATI

-883 TREEEENK
+883 TREEEDK

>member
-1 MAKLLYRLGRWSFLN
+1 MATLLYRLGRWSFLH
-16 KWKVIVT
+16 KWKVIVA
-23 WVVLLAA
+23 WLLLLAA
-30 AGGATALLMKPMTSE
+30 VGGAAALLMKPMTSE
-45 FAIKGTPSI
+45 FSIKGTPSI

-76 NLVFQAPEG
+76 NVVFKAPDG

-92 NEKAINAVISHLED
+92 NREAIDATISYLED
-106 NLEMGDTMRFG
+106 NLKMGDTTRFG

-125 LQDEVVHQ
+125 LQDQVIHQ
-133 FTEMGLPESS
+133 FTDMGLPEAS

-151 AMVNED
+151 AMVNDD
-157 ETIAYTTFDFDAE
+157 ETIAYTTFNFDAE
-170 SPYSVDQ
+170 SPYSVEQ
-177 ADKDIVTEA
+177 ADKDTVTEA
-186 MDIGRQQGLTVEA
+186 MNIARDRGLTVE
-199 GGAGFGDEIRVN
+199 GNGAGFGDEIAVN

-240 ISAVI
+240 VSAVI

-251 CGMLITTHWIE
+251 LGMFIATHWIE

-288 RYRAERARMSASE
+288 RYRAERRRMDGPD
-301 AAGMAAGTAGSSV
+301 AAGMAVGTAGSSV
-314 VFAGTTVFTAL
+314 VFAGATVFTAL
-325 FALLIARIEFLTA
+325 FALLIARIGFLTA
-338 MGLSAAATVAIAVLV
+338 MGLAAAGTVAIAVLV

-365 GDKAFSGRI
+365 GDKAFHGRI
-374 PGVAGNPSR
+374 PGVAGNPTR
-383 KGKVRRGPTMGH
+383 KGKRRRGPTMGN

-421 PVLHMELA
+421 PVLQMELA

-438 DTTQRKAADLMAEG
+438 DTTQRKAADIMSEG

-465 DAHTIN
+465 DAHTVN
-471 ADSAALAPLVAAQGG
+471 AESGALAPLVDAQSQ
-486 EAEPEEGAGEPPA
+486 
-499 DNPEDHAPDNA
+499 
-510 PEPAPDQPAD
+510 PEPAPAPAPAPAPEQDAAENAAPEEEMPEQPL
-520 QPGDHPADQPAEHPV
+520 
-535 DQPGDQ
+535 GDQ
-541 PAEHPADQPG
+541 PS
-551 EQPAEPEIAPVAEVE
+551 AEPEIAPAAEVV
-566 DREAAAAPTSAEDK
+566 DTSAEDK

-593 KTLGGVK
+593 KGLGGVK
-600 HAQIVALSEDQRA
+600 HAQIVGLSQDKRA

-618 TPETS
+618 TPETA
-623 PTEAATINV
+623 PTDAATVNV
-632 AHALRSATKEIE
+632 AHALRSATGEIE
-644 GTTGTEIGL
+644 DATGTDIGL

-661 DITERLR
+661 DITERLEE
-668 DAMAPYLSIVVGLAI
+668 AMVPYLAIVVGLAI
-683 VLLLVVFRSILV
+683 VLLLLVFRSILV

-719 DGLWGLVPGPGPLLS
+719 EGLWNLVPAPGPLIS

-753 FLVTRMREHIA
+753 FLVTRMREHIS
-764 RHPKG
+764 RHPEG
-769 TAGPYSAVDEATI
+769 TGGRYNAVDEATI

-827 DAFFVRMT
+827 DAFFIRMT
-835 LVPASMF
+835 LVPATMF

-847 TWWMPKWLDKI
+847 TWWMPKWLAKI
-858 LPTVDIE
+858 LPTLDIE

-871 EWEAQHADDGQK
+871 EWEAKHATPAPIPADK
-883 TREEEENK
+883 EEE
-891 E
+891 

>member
-1 MAKLLYRLGRWSFLN
+1 MATLLYRLGRWSFLH
-16 KWKVIVT
+16 KWKVTVA
-23 WVVLLAA
+23 WLLLLAA
-30 AGGATALLMKPMTSE
+30 VGGAAALLMKPMTSE
-45 FAIKGTPSI
+45 FSIKGTPSI

-76 NLVFQAPEG
+76 NVVFKAPDG

-92 NEKAINAVISHLED
+92 NREAIDATISYLEE
-106 NLEMGDTMRFG
+106 NLKMGDTTRFG

-125 LQDEVVHQ
+125 LQDQVIHQ
-133 FTEMGLPESS
+133 FTDMGLPEAS

-151 AMVNED
+151 AMVNDD
-157 ETIAYTTFDFDAE
+157 ETIAYTTFNFDAE
-170 SPYSVDQ
+170 SPYSVEQ
-177 ADKDIVTEA
+177 ADKDTVTEA
-186 MDIGRQQGLTVEA
+186 MNIARDRGLTVESN
-199 GGAGFGDEIRVN
+199 GAGFGDEIAVN

-217 GLGVAFLVLIF
+217 GLGIAFLVLIF

-240 ISAVI
+240 VSAVI

-251 CGMLITTHWIE
+251 LGMFIATHWIE

-288 RYRAERARMSASE
+288 RYRAERRRMDGPD
-301 AAGMAAGTAGSSV
+301 AAGMAVGTAGSSV
-314 VFAGTTVFTAL
+314 VFAGATVFTAL
-325 FALLIARIEFLTA
+325 FALIIARIGFLTA
-338 MGLSAAATVAIAVLV
+338 MGLAAAGTVAIAVLV

-365 GDKAFSGRI
+365 GDKAFHGRI
-374 PGVAGNPSR
+374 PSVAGNPTR
-383 KGKVRRGPTMGH
+383 KGKRRRGPTMGN

-421 PVLHMELA
+421 PVLQMELA

-438 DTTQRKAADLMAEG
+438 DTTQRKAADIMSEG

-465 DAHTIN
+465 DAHTVN
-471 ADSAALAPLVAAQGG
+471 AESGALAPLVDAQSQ
-486 EAEPEEGAGEPPA
+486 
-499 DNPEDHAPDNA
+499 
-510 PEPAPDQPAD
+510 PEPAPAPEQDAAENAAPEEEMPEQP
-520 QPGDHPADQPAEHPV
+520 Q
-535 DQPGDQ
+535 GDQ
-541 PAEHPADQPG
+541 PA
-551 EQPAEPEIAPVAEVE
+551 AEPEIAPAAEVV
-566 DREAAAAPTSAEDK
+566 DTSADAADAASPEDK

-593 KTLGGVK
+593 KGLGGVK
-600 HAQIVALSEDQRA
+600 HAQIVGLSQDKRA

-618 TPETS
+618 TPETA
-623 PTEAATINV
+623 PTDAATVNV
-632 AHALRSATKEIE
+632 AHALRSATGEIE
-644 GTTGTEIGL
+644 DATGTDIGL

-661 DITERLR
+661 DITERLEE
-668 DAMAPYLSIVVGLAI
+668 AMVPYLAIVVGLAI
-683 VLLLVVFRSILV
+683 VLLLLVFRSILV

-719 DGLWGLVPGPGPLLS
+719 EGLWNLVPAPGPLIS

-753 FLVTRMREHIA
+753 FLVTRMREHIS
-764 RHPKG
+764 RHPEG
-769 TAGPYSAVDEATI
+769 TGGRYSAVDEATI

-827 DAFFVRMT
+827 DAFFIRMT
-835 LVPASMF
+835 LVPATMF

-847 TWWMPKWLDKI
+847 TWWMPKWLAKI
-858 LPTVDIE
+858 LPTLDIE

-871 EWEAQHADDGQK
+871 EWEAKHATPAPIPADK
-883 TREEEENK
+883 EEE
-891 E
+891 

>member
-1 MAKLLYRLGRWSFLN
+1 MAWLL
-16 KWKVIVT
+16 
-23 WVVLLAA
+23 LLAA
-30 AGGATALLMKPMTSE
+30 VGGAAALLMKPMTSE
-45 FAIKGTPSI
+45 FSIKGTPSI

-76 NLVFQAPEG
+76 NVVFKAPDG

-92 NEKAINAVISHLED
+92 NREAIDATISYLED
-106 NLEMGDTMRFG
+106 NLEMGDTTRFG

-125 LQDEVVHQ
+125 LQDQVIHQ
-133 FTEMGLPESS
+133 FTDMGLPEAS

-151 AMVNED
+151 AMVNDD
-157 ETIAYTTFDFDAE
+157 ETIAYTTFNFDAE
-170 SPYSVDQ
+170 SPYSVEQ
-177 ADKDIVTEA
+177 ADKDTVTEA
-186 MDIGRQQGLTVEA
+186 MNIARDRGLTVE
-199 GGAGFGDEIRVN
+199 GNGAGFGDEIAVN

-217 GLGVAFLVLIF
+217 GLGVAFIVLIF

-240 ISAVI
+240 VSAVI

-251 CGMLITTHWIE
+251 LGMFIATHWIE

-288 RYRAERARMSASE
+288 RYRAERRRMDGPD
-301 AAGMAAGTAGSSV
+301 AAGMAVGTAGSSV
-314 VFAGTTVFTAL
+314 VFAGATVFTAL
-325 FALLIARIEFLTA
+325 FALLIARIGFLTA
-338 MGLSAAATVAIAVLV
+338 MGLAAAGTVAIAVLV

-365 GDKAFSGRI
+365 GDKAFNGRI
-374 PGVAGNPSR
+374 PGVAGNPTR
-383 KGKVRRGPTMGH
+383 KGKRRRGPTMGN

-438 DTTQRKAADLMAEG
+438 DTTQRKAADIMSEG

-465 DAHTIN
+465 DAHTVN
-471 ADSAALAPLVAAQGG
+471 AESGALAPLVDAQSQ
-486 EAEPEEGAGEPPA
+486 
-499 DNPEDHAPDNA
+499 
-510 PEPAPDQPAD
+510 PEPAPAPAPAPEEEMPEQP
-520 QPGDHPADQPAEHPV
+520 Q
-535 DQPGDQ
+535 GDQ
-541 PAEHPADQPG
+541 PA
-551 EQPAEPEIAPVAEVE
+551 AEPEIAPAAEVV
-566 DREAAAAPTSAEDK
+566 DTSADAADNSSPEDK

-593 KTLGGVK
+593 KGLGGVK
-600 HAQIVALSEDQRA
+600 HAQIVGLSQDQRA

-618 TPETS
+618 TPETA
-623 PTEAATINV
+623 PTDAATVNV
-632 AHALRSATKEIE
+632 AHALRSATSEIQDA
-644 GTTGTEIGL
+644 TGTDIGL

-661 DITERLR
+661 DITERLEE
-668 DAMAPYLSIVVGLAI
+668 AMAPYLAIVVGLAI
-683 VLLLVVFRSILV
+683 VLLLLVFRSILV

-719 DGLWGLVPGPGPLLS
+719 EGLWNLVPAPGPLIS

-753 FLVTRMREHIA
+753 FLVTRMREHIS
-764 RHPKG
+764 RHPEG
-769 TAGPYSAVDEATI
+769 TGGRYSAVDEATI

-827 DAFFVRMT
+827 DAFFIRMT
-835 LVPASMF
+835 LVPATMF

-847 TWWMPKWLDKI
+847 TWWMPKWLAKI
-858 LPTVDIE
+858 LPTLDIE

-871 EWEAQHADDGQK
+871 EWEAKHATPAPTPSPADK
-883 TREEEENK
+883 EEE
-891 E
+891 

>member
-125 LQDEVVHQ
+125 LQDEVIHQ

-177 ADKDIVTEA
+177 DDKDIVTEA

-211 STSEII
+211 STSEVI

-288 RYRAERARMSASE
+288 RYRAERARMSAPE

-365 GDKAFSGRI
+365 GDKAFAGRI

-383 KGKVRRGPTMGH
+383 KGKVRRGPTMGN

-421 PVLHMELA
+421 PVLHMDLA

-471 ADSAALAPLVAAQGG
+471 ANSAALAPLVAAQDGNDDAEEGSG
-486 EAEPEEGAGEPPA
+486 EAPA
-499 DNPEDHAPDNA
+499 DSPADSPGDATGPA
-510 PEPAPDQPAD
+510 PEPAPNEAPDQPGEQPAD
-520 QPGDHPADQPAEHPV
+520 QPGEQL
-535 DQPGDQ
+535 
-541 PAEHPADQPG
+541 AEHPADQPS
-551 EQPAEPEIAPVAEVE
+551 EQPAEPDIAPVAEVE
-566 DREAAAAPTSAEDK
+566 DKEEAAAPTSAEDK

-600 HAQIVALSEDQRA
+600 HAQIVSVSEDQRA

-632 AHALRSATKEIE
+632 AHALRSATKQIE

-683 VLLLVVFRSILV
+683 VLLLVVFRSLLV

-769 TAGPYSAVDEATI
+769 TSGPYNAVDEATI

-883 TREEEENK
+883 TREEEDK

>member
-1 MAKLLYRLGRWSFLN
+1 MAKLLYRLGRWSFLH
-16 KWKVIVT
+16 KWKVIVA
-23 WVVLLAA
+23 WLLLLAA
-30 AGGATALLMKPMTSE
+30 VGGAAALLMKPMTSE
-45 FAIKGTPSI
+45 FSIKGTPSI
-54 DATYKTMDL
+54 DATYKAMDL

-76 NLVFQAPEG
+76 NVVFKAPDG

-92 NEKAINAVISHLED
+92 NREAIDATISYLED
-106 NLEMGDTMRFG
+106 NLEMGDTTRFG

-125 LQDEVVHQ
+125 LQDQVIHQ
-133 FTEMGLPESS
+133 FTDMGLPEAS

-151 AMVNED
+151 AMVNDD
-157 ETIAYTTFDFDAE
+157 ETIAYTTFNFDAE
-170 SPYSVDQ
+170 SPYSVEQ
-177 ADKDIVTEA
+177 EDKDTVTEA
-186 MDIGRQQGLTVEA
+186 MNIARDRGLTVE
-199 GGAGFGDEIRVN
+199 GNGAGFGDEIAVN

-217 GLGVAFLVLIF
+217 GLGVAFFVLIF

-240 ISAVI
+240 VSAVI

-251 CGMLITTHWIE
+251 LGMFIATQWIE

-288 RYRAERARMSASE
+288 RYRAERRRMDGPD
-301 AAGMAAGTAGSSV
+301 AAGMAVGTAGSSV
-314 VFAGTTVFTAL
+314 VFAGATVFTAL
-325 FALLIARIEFLTA
+325 FALLIARIGFLTA
-338 MGLSAAATVAIAVLV
+338 MGLAAAGTVAIAVLV
-353 SLTLIPAMLGLL
+353 SLTLIPAMLGVL
-365 GDKAFSGRI
+365 GDKAFNGRI
-374 PGVAGNPSR
+374 PGVAGNPTR
-383 KGKVRRGPTMGH
+383 KGKRRRGPTMGN

-421 PVLHMELA
+421 PVLDMELA

-438 DTTQRKAADLMAEG
+438 DTTQRKAADIMSEG

-465 DAHTIN
+465 DAHTVN
-471 ADSAALAPLVAAQGG
+471 AEAGALAPLVDAQSQP
-486 EAEPEEGAGEPPA
+486 EPER
-499 DNPEDHAPDNA
+499 A
-510 PEPAPDQPAD
+510 PEPDAEPAAEAPAPEKAAPEDAAPEDVAPEDVAPAQPQQDQPA
-520 QPGDHPADQPAEHPV
+520 
-535 DQPGDQ
+535 
-541 PAEHPADQPG
+541 
-551 EQPAEPEIAPVAEVE
+551 AEPEIAPAAEVVDTAE
-566 DREAAAAPTSAEDK
+566 GDADNASPEDK
-580 AALASFLYTADQL
+580 AALASFLYTANQL
-593 KTLGGVK
+593 KGLGGVK
-600 HAQIVALSEDQRA
+600 HAQIVGLSEDQRA

-623 PTEAATINV
+623 PTDAATVNV
-632 AHALRSATKEIE
+632 AHALRSATGEIE
-644 GTTGTEIGL
+644 DATGTEIGL

-661 DITERLR
+661 DITERLEE
-668 DAMAPYLSIVVGLAI
+668 AMAPYLAIVVGLAI
-683 VLLLVVFRSILV
+683 VLLLLVFRSILV

-719 DGLWGLVPGPGPLLS
+719 EGLWNLVPAPGPLIS

-753 FLVTRMREHIA
+753 FLVTRMREHIS
-764 RHPKG
+764 RHPEG
-769 TAGPYSAVDEATI
+769 TGGRYSAVDEATI

-827 DAFFVRMT
+827 DAFFIRMT
-835 LVPASMF
+835 LVPATMF

-847 TWWMPKWLDKI
+847 TWWMPKWLAKI
-858 LPTVDIE
+858 LPTLDIE

-871 EWEAQHADDGQK
+871 EWEAKHATPAPIPAD
-883 TREEEENK
+883 EEEE
-891 E
+891 